1 MDPWVLWLIAAVIL
15 AIGEIASMGLF
26 LAPFAVGA
34 AVAAM
39 LSATGAGATIE
50 WAAFLVVSVVMLA
63 ALRPIA
69 REHQRTRGKLKTGT
83 AALVGQRAIVVE
95 RIANAEGVGCV
106 RLDGEIW
113 TARAYDEDETFE
125 PGARVQVLEIRGA
138 TALVSD

>member
-1 MDPWVLWLIAAVIL
+1 MDPWVIWLIAAVIF
-15 AIGEIASMGLF
+15 AVGEMATTSFF
-26 LAPFAVGA
+26 LAPFAGGA
-34 AVAAM
+34 AIAA
-39 LSATGAGATIE
+39 LLALAGAGAVIE
-50 WAAFLVVSVVMLA
+50 WAAFLVVSILLLA

-69 REHQRTRGKLKTGT
+69 RDHQRTKARIRTGT
-83 AALVGQRAIVVE
+83 AALVGQTATVVE

-113 TARAYDEDETFE
+113 TARAFVDEETFE

>member
-1 MDPWVLWLIAAVIL
+1 MDPWVLWLIAAVIF
-15 AIGEIASMGLF
+15 AIGEMATTGFF
-26 LAPFAVGA
+26 LAPFAGGA
-34 AVAAM
+34 VIACLLAIV
-39 LSATGAGATIE
+39 GAGAVIE
-50 WAAFLVVSVVMLA
+50 WAVFLVVSILLLA

-69 REHQRTRGKLKTGT
+69 REHQRTRAKIKTGT
-83 AALVGQRAIVVE
+83 AALVGQTATVVE

-113 TARAYDEDETFE
+113 TARAFVDEETFE

>member
-1 MDPWVLWLIAAVIL
+1 MDPWVIWLIAAVIFS
-15 AIGEIASMGLF
+15 IGEIATTSFF
-26 LAPFAVGA
+26 LAPFAGGA
-34 AVAAM
+34 AIAA
-39 LSATGAGATIE
+39 LLAAAGAGATIE
-50 WAAFLVVSVVMLA
+50 WAVFLVVSIVLLA

-69 REHQRTRGKLKTGT
+69 REHLRTRAKIKTGT
-83 AALVGQRAIVVE
+83 AALVGQTATVVE

-113 TARAYDEDETFE
+113 TARAFDEDETFE

>member
-1 MDPWVLWLIAAVIL
+1 MDSWVIWLIAAVIF
-15 AIGEIASMGLF
+15 AIGELATTSFF
-26 LAPFAVGA
+26 LAPFAGGA
-34 AVAAM
+34 LIATLLAA
-39 LSATGAGATIE
+39 AGAGAVIE
-50 WAAFLVVSVVMLA
+50 WAAFLVVSILLLA

-69 REHQRTRGKLKTGT
+69 REHQRTKAKIRTGT
-83 AALVGQRAIVVE
+83 AKLVGQSATVVE

-113 TARAYDEDETFE
+113 TARAYDDDETFE

>member
-1 MDPWVLWLIAAVIL
+1 MDPWVFWLIAAAIL

-34 AVAAM
+34 AVAAV

-50 WAAFLVVSVVMLA
+50 WAAFLVVSVVLLA

-83 AALVGQRAIVVE
+83 AALVGKTAMVVE
-95 RIANAEGVGCV
+95 RIANDENVGCV

-113 TARAYDEDETFE
+113 TARAYDESVIIE
-125 PGARVQVLEIRGA
+125 PGTRVHVLEIRGA
-138 TALVSD
+138 TALVSE